1 MKLRKVILVAGLVV
15 AVGVGAFTIVY
26 ATRGSDAVSQAQAP
40 IEPPAKDVTPP
51 PGGTPDTSKPFW
63 HIPYINQD
71 EKRPIF
77 VGTLNGYTIDPA
89 APERSAY
96 DVCPGVGLDQ
106 AYPSTAD
113 GLVAAPG
120 PLRIDPSSLPALL
133 GEMTRTDA
141 WACKGNLT
149 MVSRSF
155 RLKPGA
161 EGVNEGGGSLQIFR
175 AIGNDPVG
183 WAAPQERWN
192 AIQVNG
198 LPAVV
203 SRPIVSVGTKQ
214 FGDCFVAVYE
224 PRTDVKTTVWGAAAN
239 ESVCLAVAEAVIQ

>member
-1 MKLRKVILVAGLVV
+1 MKLRKAGMVTGLVV
-15 AVGVGAFTIVY
+15 AVGVSAFTIVY

-51 PGGTPDTSKPFW
+51 PGATPDTSKPFW

-89 APERSAY
+89 APERTGL
-96 DVCPGVGLDQ
+96 DVCPGTGLEPLH
-106 AYPSTAD
+106 PSTAAAM
-113 GLVAAPG
+113 LSAPG
-120 PLRIDPSSLPALL
+120 RLQIDARVLPASV
-133 GEMTRTDA
+133 GEASLIDA
-141 WACKGNLT
+141 FTCGADLAIVIRG
-149 MVSRSF
+149 F
-155 RLKPGA
+155 HLKPGA

-175 AIGNDPVG
+175 STGNGPVV
-183 WAAPQERWN
+183 WAAPQERWK

-198 LPAVV
+198 LPAIV
-203 SRPIVSVGTKQ
+203 SRPIVSVGTKV